1 MVLPITLLN
10 DLKAIP
16 RDRPVAL
23 LMRHSARFPI
33 TDPVKM
39 FEVPL
44 TEAGVQMAEELG
56 ELLGDVFPC
65 GRLIASPVGRCLAT
79 ADAIARGAGWPLQA
93 EADERISH
101 PAIEPAWDALNRG
114 EINGILPAPVRAALS
129 LLLGDFPQTSSAL
142 DIMVTH
148 DTVVGT
154 LAGCLLKSPVTGP
167 HWPGFLE
174 GIFLWRTADG
184 VHILWRGEEKI
195 FPETFISMD
204 AVP

>member
-1 MVLPITLLN
+1 MELPVTLLN
-10 DLKAIP
+10 DLNAIP
-16 RDRPVAL
+16 RDRQIAL

-33 TDPVKM
+33 TDPEKM

-44 TEAGVQMAEELG
+44 TEEGVQMAEELG
-56 ELLGDVFPC
+56 ALIGELFPC

-79 ADAIARGAGWPLQA
+79 ADAIARGAGGPLQA
-93 EADERISH
+93 VADERSSH

-114 EINGILPAPVRAALS
+114 EINGVLPAPVRAAMG
-129 LLLGDFPQTSSAL
+129 LLLSDSAQTGPAL
-142 DIMVTH
+142 DVMVTH

-154 LAGCLLKSPVTGP
+154 LAGCLLDSPVTGP

-174 GIFLWRTADG
+174 GIFLWRAADG
-184 VHILWRGEEKI
+184 VHVLWRGEEKI
-195 FPETFISMD
+195 FPETFFSLD